1 MSLARFLLMLSL
13 VVWLGGIVFFAF
25 VLAPTVFAVLP
36 THELAGM
43 VVNRSLGLL
52 HWIGLFS
59 GVGYLVCS
67 TILSCRNGGPP
78 LPLARHALVVL
89 MMLLVLV
96 SQFGIT
102 PRMNALRAEMGVIDN
117 AAPGDSRRV
126 AFNRLHGWSE
136 GVEGATL
143 VLGLAVLFLTSRSSV
158 SPDRRIS

>member
-59 GVGYLVCS
+59 GVVYLVCS
-67 TILSCRNGGPP
+67 TILSRRNGGPP

-102 PRMNALRAEMGVIDN
+102 SRMNALRAEMGVIDN
-117 AAPGDSRRV
+117 VAPGDSRRV

-143 VLGLAVLFLTSRSSV
+143 VLGLAVLFLSSRRPS
-158 SPDRRIS
+158 